1 MSLKFSFKLFKIKL
15 RLPQRASTTPE
26 LPGPLSGPW
35 TPAARDF
42 ALRAR
47 DVRFAHIFCSF
58 RQFFKLDNSINN
70 LKFQM
75 LAAML
80 LPLVL
85 SDLMY
90 FEIFEI

>member
-47 DVRFAHIFCSF
+47 DVRFAHIRVRFLIFKCW
-58 RQFFKLDNSINN
+58 QVCPYTPFKLA
-70 LKFQM
+70 KK
-75 LAAML
+75 
-80 LPLVL
+80 
-85 SDLMY
+85 
-90 FEIFEI
+90 